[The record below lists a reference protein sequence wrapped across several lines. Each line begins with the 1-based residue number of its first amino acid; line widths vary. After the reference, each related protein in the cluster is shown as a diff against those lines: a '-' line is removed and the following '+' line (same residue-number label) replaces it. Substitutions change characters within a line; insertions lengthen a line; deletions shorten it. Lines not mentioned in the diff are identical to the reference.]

1 MGRDWSRGCAAS
13 MKLDDRA
20 GEYGKGADR
29 MIGHRPIEKDR
40 IGEDRNQRKVLKGKG
55 R

>member
-1 MGRDWSRGCAAS
+1 MGGIRGCAAT

-20 GEYGKGADR
+20 GEYGRGADC

-40 IGEDRNQRKVLKGKG
+40 IGEDCNQTKVLKGKG